1 MDDTKLEQVLQEHL
15 AQQNPNPQ
23 RVGCPTEEEL
33 RTLMSHPDRVD
44 RTTSEHLTTCSEC
57 FGLYRSMV
65 LDRRRDRS
73 A

>member
-1 MDDTKLEQVLQEHL
+1 VDDTKLEQVLQDHL
-15 AQQNPNPQ
+15 GQQNPNPE

-33 RTLMSHPDRVD
+33 RTLVFHPHQVD
-44 RTTSEHLTTCSEC
+44 RTTNEHLTTCSEC

-65 LDRRRDRS
+65 HDRRRDRS